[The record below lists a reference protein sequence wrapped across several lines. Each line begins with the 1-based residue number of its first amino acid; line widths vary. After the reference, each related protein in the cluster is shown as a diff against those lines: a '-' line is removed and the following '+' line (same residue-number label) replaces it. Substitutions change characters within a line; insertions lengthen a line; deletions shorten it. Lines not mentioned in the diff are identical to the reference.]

1 MEMSTHLM
9 EGVFNV
15 KEKAC
20 EKLLQ
25 HRVEVKLKGKKIGEN
40 INRLHLA
47 QPQPRDN
54 KLRPVVIPES
64 VKEKRGRMQTEEK
77 QEEEEMEEPEVPLW
91 LRNFNN
97 KEWKSKFSI
106 YT

>member
-1 MEMSTHLM
+1 MEMSTHKM
-9 EGVFNV
+9 EGVFDV

-54 KLRPVVIPES
+54 KSRPPVIPDS
-64 VKEKRGRMQTEEK
+64 VREKRGRMQTEEK
-77 QEEEEMEEPEVPLW
+77 QDEEMEPEVEVPLW

-97 KEWKSKFSI
+97 KEWKSK
-106 YT
+106 